1 MASGI
6 RHDDLRRNN
15 RLLVLSSVRKVGQV
29 SRTQIA
35 NATGFSASTVSAISA
50 GLITEGALREIEAE
64 EPAAILKR
72 GRPQVGLALDPRAGT
87 VVVAA
92 LTLNHL
98 SAALLDYAGNTI
110 ADRAKRL
117 DTLRI
122 SASALE
128 DDVSGIVAELVE
140 HAAQKA
146 AGTVLRVVL
155 AVQGITDRAGREMV
169 WTPITPWTGLGF
181 ADLIE
186 HRTGVPTGVEN
197 DCSMIATALMSAN
210 TARRQRDFA
219 VVLLSHGIGMGI
231 VLDGRIFSGTHS
243 SGAEFGHLML
253 HPGGA
258 LCRCGKYGC
267 VEAYAGSYAIAR
279 AAAGNGEKVQP
290 LSNIST
296 ADMTKLANAARNGSP
311 LEQKAFD
318 KAGEAIGLGLG
329 SLFALVD
336 PLPVTFVG
344 ANTQAFDLMKPGL
357 RRGLQATAGGARAG
371 NIAFALEPDEM
382 PLIRQGSALRALQ
395 HLDEEI
401 FSPGIALA
409 G

>member
-15 RLLVLSSVRKVGQV
+15 RLLVLSSVRRMGQA
-29 SRTQIA
+29 SRTEIA
-35 NATGFSASTVSAISA
+35 SVTGFSQSTISAISA
-50 GLITEGALREIEAE
+50 GLIAEGALREIEAE
-64 EPAAILKR
+64 EPAAVLKR
-72 GRPQVGLALDPRAGT
+72 GRPQVGLALDPRAGA
-87 VVVAA
+87 VVVATLA
-92 LTLNHL
+92 LNHL
-98 SAALLDYAGNTI
+98 TAALLDYAGNTI
-110 ADRAKRL
+110 AERERRL
-117 DTLRI
+117 DTLGL
-122 SASALE
+122 SAAALE
-128 DDVSGIVAELVE
+128 EEVTGTVAELIE
-140 HAAQKA
+140 EATTRA
-146 AGTVLRVVL
+146 AGPVLRVVL

-181 ADLIE
+181 AGLIE
-186 HRTGVPTGVEN
+186 RRTGVPTGVEN
-197 DCSMIATALMSAN
+197 DCSMIAAALMSAS
-210 TARRQRDFA
+210 AIRRQRDFA

-253 HPGGA
+253 RPGGA
-258 LCRCGKYGC
+258 LCRCGKHGC

-279 AAAGNGEKVQP
+279 AAAGDSEMTVPPSDINA
-290 LSNIST
+290 
-296 ADMTKLANAARNGSP
+296 ADIARLAAAARNGSP

-318 KAGEAIGLGLG
+318 QAGEAIGLGLG

-357 RRGLQATAGGARAG
+357 RRGLKATAGGARAG

-382 PLIRQGSALRALQ
+382 PLIRQGSALRALH

-401 FSPGIALA
+401 FSPGVALA